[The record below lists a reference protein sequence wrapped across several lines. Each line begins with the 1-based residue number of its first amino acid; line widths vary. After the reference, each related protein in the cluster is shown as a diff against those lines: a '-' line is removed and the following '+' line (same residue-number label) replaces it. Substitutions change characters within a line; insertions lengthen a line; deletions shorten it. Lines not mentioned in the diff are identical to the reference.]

1 MQNVIGWKLK
11 YFTSYNNFSSFSM
24 NHILRTMLRYITL
37 LFFGA
42 MVYMNY
48 LANSLPINGKTT
60 GQLSEAY
67 PNLFVPS
74 GITFL
79 IWGII
84 YLLLAAYCVVQFL
97 PASKEM
103 AVKISWL
110 FIISCVF
117 NGLWIVAWHY
127 QKLPLSL
134 FLMIGLLVS
143 LIMINLQIKVLPMG
157 VLKAAFG
164 IYLGWICIA
173 TIANVTALLVNAGW
187 GGIGIS
193 QQAWTIIM
201 IAIGTLIVSLTVL
214 RIDNPFIGLSVVWAF
229 TGIILKRS
237 EDYRS
242 IVIAAAFGIL
252 LLGIV
257 TTMGFLGK
265 RLG

>member
-1 MQNVIGWKLK
+1 
-11 YFTSYNNFSSFSM
+11 
-24 NHILRTMLRYITL
+24 MLRYIAL

-60 GQLSEAY
+60 GQLSDAY

-74 GITFL
+74 GITFT

-84 YLLLAAYCVVQFL
+84 YLLIAAYCIVQFL
-97 PASKEM
+97 PASKEI
-103 AVKISWL
+103 AIKISWL

-117 NGLWIVAWHY
+117 NGLWILAWHY

-134 FLMIGLLVS
+134 LIMIGLLVT
-143 LIMINLQIKVLPMG
+143 LIMINLQLRDLPMG
-157 VLKAAFG
+157 VLKATFG
-164 IYLGWICIA
+164 VYLGWICIA
-173 TIANVTALLVNAGW
+173 TIANVTALLVDAGW

-201 IAIGTLIVSLTVL
+201 IAIGTLIVSLTVM

-229 TGIILKRS
+229 TGIIIKRS
-237 EDYRS
+237 VDFRS

-252 LLGIV
+252 VVGIV
-257 TTMGFLGK
+257 TMMGFLGK
-265 RLG
+265 RIVWIS

>member
-1 MQNVIGWKLK
+1 MI
-11 YFTSYNNFSSFSM
+11 
-24 NHILRTMLRYITL
+24 RYISL

-60 GQLSEAY
+60 GQLSDAY
-67 PNLFVPS
+67 PNLFVPA
-74 GITFL
+74 GITFS

-84 YLLLAAYCVVQFL
+84 YLLLAAYCVLQFL
-97 PASKEM
+97 TPSKEI
-103 AVKISWL
+103 AIRISWL
-110 FIISCVF
+110 FILSCVF

-134 FLMIGLLVS
+134 LIMIGLLVS
-143 LIMINLQIKVLPMG
+143 LIMINLRLKDLPVG
-157 VLKAAFG
+157 VLKATFG

-173 TIANVTALLVNAGW
+173 TIANVTAVLVNAGW

-193 QQAWTIIM
+193 QQAWTIIL
-201 IAIGTLIVSLTVL
+201 IAIGTMIVALSII

-237 EDYRS
+237 ADYRS
-242 IVIAAAFGIL
+242 IVLAAAIGIL
-252 LLGIV
+252 AVGII
-257 TTMGFLGK
+257 TMMGFLGK
-265 RLG
+265 RIS

>member
-1 MQNVIGWKLK
+1 
-11 YFTSYNNFSSFSM
+11 
-24 NHILRTMLRYITL
+24 MLRYISL
-37 LFFGA
+37 LFFVA

-60 GQLSEAY
+60 GQLSDAY

-74 GITFL
+74 GITFS

-97 PASKEM
+97 PASKEI
-103 AVKISWL
+103 AIKIGWL

-134 FLMIGLLVS
+134 LIMIGLLVS
-143 LIMINLQIKVLPMG
+143 LIMINLQLKDLPMG

-164 IYLGWICIA
+164 VYLGWICIA
-173 TIANVTALLVNAGW
+173 TIANVTALLVDTGW

-201 IAIGTLIVSLTVL
+201 IAAGTIIVMLTVM
-214 RIDNPFIGLSVVWAF
+214 RINNPFIGLSVVWAF
-229 TGIILKRS
+229 TGIIIKRS
-237 EDYRS
+237 VDYRG

-252 LLGIV
+252 VVGIV
-257 TTMGFLGK
+257 TVMSFLGK
-265 RLG
+265 RIS

>member
-1 MQNVIGWKLK
+1 LKNKLCR
-11 YFTSYNNFSSFSM
+11 FSRNQSLGFM
-24 NHILRTMLRYITL
+24 FRYIAL

-60 GQLSEAY
+60 GQLSDAY

-74 GITFL
+74 GITFS

-84 YLLLAAYCVVQFL
+84 YLLLAVYCVVQFL

-103 AVKISWL
+103 AIKISWL
-110 FIISCVF
+110 FIISCVL

-134 FLMIGLLVS
+134 LIMIGLLIS
-143 LIMINLQIKVLPMG
+143 LIMINLQLRDLPMG

-173 TIANVTALLVNAGW
+173 TIANVTALLVNTGW
-187 GGIGIS
+187 GGMGIS
-193 QQAWTIIM
+193 HEAWTIIM
-201 IAIGTLIVSLTVL
+201 IAIGTLIVSLAVM
-214 RIDNPFIGLSVVWAF
+214 RIDNPFVGLSVVWAF
-229 TGIILKRS
+229 AGIIIKRS
-237 EDYRS
+237 VDYRS

-252 LLGIV
+252 LVSIV
-257 TTMGFLGK
+257 TVMGFLG
-265 RLG
+265 RRIS